1 MAHPVYMNYDRE
13 ALYAQYNNRA
23 KVPDFAS
30 FGKAWTDRTAAFHA
44 RKPKAHFDVAYGSGP
59 RQRIDIYLPDAA
71 DAPLLAWIHG
81 GYWQW
86 NDKEPLGFLAEP
98 FLEAGIAFANIEY
111 TLCPQTDF
119 AGLVG
124 DVRGALAHLWREAGR
139 HGYRRDSLHVS
150 GHSAG
155 GHLTATMATTDWPA
169 FAADLPSDLVA
180 SAMPVSGIFDLEP
193 IRLTPIGDPLGLD
206 PGLAVAWSPMF
217 MPARTGARLAI
228 AVGGTEGPE
237 FHRQAEEFATH
248 WRGHG
253 HEAKVLSLPGENH
266 FSIVERVADRD
277 SALHHALRRLIGR

>member
-1 MAHPVYMNYDRE
+1 MAHPVYLHYDRD
-13 ALYAQYNNRA
+13 ALHAQYNNRG
-23 KVPDFAS
+23 KVPDFTVY
-30 FGKAWTDRTAAFHA
+30 GKAWTERTEAFHA

-59 RQRIDIYLPDAA
+59 RQRLDIYLPDGK

-98 FLEAGIAFANIEY
+98 FLAAGIAFANIEY

-124 DVRGALAHLWREAGR
+124 DVRNALAFLWREAGR
-139 HGYRRDSLHVS
+139 YGYRRDAMTVS

-155 GHLTATMATTDWPA
+155 GHLTATMAATDWPDVG
-169 FAADLPSDLVA
+169 ADLPSDLVA
-180 SAMPVSGIFDLEP
+180 GAVPVSGIFDLEP
-193 IRLTPIGDPLGLD
+193 IRHTPIGDPLGLD
-206 PGLAVAWSPMF
+206 AGLAVAWSPMF

-248 WRGHG
+248 WRGYG
-253 HEAKVLSLPGENH
+253 HEAKVLSLSGENH
-266 FSIVERVADRD
+266 FSIVEKVAAAD